1 MYRPLFTMVAVLG
14 ITLGGCAGDVE
25 DSVPPPPAPQEQLN
39 PPVEELSAPLRNRE
53 ETLMAGIVAH
63 PNPIKAV
70 PPKERVPGPK
80 GPPPE
85 AN

>member
-25 DSVPPPPAPQEQLN
+25 DAIPPPPAPQEQLN

-53 ETLMAGIVAH
+53 ETLMAGIEAH
-63 PNPIKAV
+63 PNPVEAV
-70 PPKERVPGPK
+70 PPKQRVLTPH
-80 GPPPE
+80 PPPD